1 MRYRVPAAVLTAK
14 NQKKLAAGCICR
26 EEAYESCMEKLKLL
40 SEYDAKSRDLVGIDF
55 ELAEAVCSLF
65 GGYREKEELSVI
77 AAGASIHIEEADI
90 PDGVTTG
97 GILGDPNETPESS
110 EDESEELRDGFS
122 MMTLA
127 GSPGLCA
134 DADTDT
140 VNTLLCL
147 IKKLKEGGRLTIEA
161 LDDLFNSFNIET
173 ALLVFDGTGT
183 GQQPFLAVR
192 DRKKTEIFS

>member
-1 MRYRVPAAVLTAK
+1 MGYRAVAAELTTRNK
-14 NQKKLAAGCICR
+14 KKLVAGCICR
-26 EEAYESCMEKLKLL
+26 EDAYELCVERLSRL
-40 SEYDAKSRDLVGIDF
+40 SEYDARSRDLVGIDF
-55 ELAEAVCSLF
+55 ELAETVCSLF
-65 GGYREKEELSVI
+65 GSDKGKEESPVI
-77 AAGASIHIEEADI
+77 AVGASIHIEDADI

-110 EDESEELRDGFS
+110 EDENDELRDGFC

-134 DADTDT
+134 DTDADT

-147 IKKLKEGGRLTIEA
+147 IKKFKENEKLTGET
-161 LDDLFNSFNIET
+161 LDDLFNSFNIGT

-183 GQQPFLAVR
+183 GKQPFLAVR
-192 DRKKTEIFS
+192 DRKKTEVFS